1 MYLLTCIFMILN
13 GWWDPRKGLT
23 KALLLGV
30 LKWLIKS
37 RCSLPHLTTWVLSLE
52 TTWQKNRIDSCKCPL
67 ISAHEQWHIDPST
80 YAHVHIQ
87 NKNKEMY
94 TREKKRNPC
103 YPPSHLACYLGFWT
117 SDCWSHIR
125 SQSGQQVGNGKGE
138 EASFIRGKLSSSI
151 FSLKT
156 FYS

>member
-1 MYLLTCIFMILN
+1 MR
-13 GWWDPRKGLT
+13 PSKGT
-23 KALLLGV
+23 NE
-30 LKWLIKS
+30 
-37 RCSLPHLTTWVLSLE
+37 SLVAWSAEMAHQVKVLSATLDNLSSVIGNYM
-52 TTWQKNRIDSCKCPL
+52 QKNRIDSCKCPL

-94 TREKKRNPC
+94 RREKKRNPC
-103 YPPSHLACYLGFWT
+103 YPPIHLACYLGFWT

-125 SQSGQQVGNGKGE
+125 SQSGQQVVNGKGE
-138 EASFIRGKLSSSI
+138 EASFRRGKMSSSI